1 MQQAVRRGILV
12 MQLRRGEEVEMNRLV
27 KKLGKYNVAALIIMV
42 VGVILFVLG
51 PPLYEAYGF
60 DTDIFGLPIFVIG
73 LLMLVVGL
81 IVRRVRSNFLKG
93 LVVGSV
99 ATVAI
104 CFLIGVFG
112 YLTWGTPD
120 PPSVRTN
127 DATEITA
134 NSATLNGDMTDL
146 NDTVGADVSF
156 QWGTSSE
163 SWPNETAAV
172 LRGAG
177 AFSFS
182 LTGLTSNTTYYYRA
196 KADSGNYGTRYGDER
211 SFTTP

>member
-1 MQQAVRRGILV
+1 MQIRRD
-12 MQLRRGEEVEMNRLV
+12 EEAEMNRLV
-27 KKLGKYNVAALIIMV
+27 KKLGTYNTVALAIMV
-42 VGVILFVLG
+42 LGVILFVLG
-51 PPLYEAYGF
+51 PPLYQAYEF
-60 DTDIFGLPIFVIG
+60 DTDIFGLPIFIIG

-93 LVVGSV
+93 VVVGTV

-112 YLTWGTPD
+112 YLAWGTPD
-120 PPSVRTN
+120 PPSVTTN
-127 DATEITA
+127 DAAGITA

-146 NDTVGADVSF
+146 NDAVGADVSF

-182 LTGLTSNTTYYYRA
+182 LTGLTSDTTYYYRA

>member
-1 MQQAVRRGILV
+1 MKIRRD
-12 MQLRRGEEVEMNRLV
+12 EEAEMNRLV
-27 KKLGKYNVAALIIMV
+27 RKLGTYNIVSLVIMAL
-42 VGVILFVLG
+42 GVILFVLG
-51 PPLYEAYGF
+51 PPLYEAYEF

-81 IVRRVRSNFLKG
+81 IIRRVRSNSLKG
-93 LVVGSV
+93 AVVGTV

-104 CFLIGVFG
+104 CSLIGVFG
-112 YLTWGTPD
+112 YLAWGTPD
-120 PPSVRTN
+120 PPSVITN
-127 DATEITA
+127 DAAEITA

-146 NDTVGADVSF
+146 NNAVGADVSF

-163 SWPNETAAV
+163 SWPSETAAV

-177 AFSFS
+177 AFSSS

>member
-1 MQQAVRRGILV
+1 
-12 MQLRRGEEVEMNRLV
+12 MNRLV
-27 KKLGKYNVAALIIMV
+27 RRLGKYNVAAFVIMG
-42 VGVILFVLG
+42 VGVVLFLLAPTGWGVGWDSDIL
-51 PPLYEAYGF
+51 GF
-60 DTDIFGLPIFVIG
+60 FLFLIG

-81 IVRRVRSNFLKG
+81 IVRRVRSSVWKG
-93 LVVGSV
+93 IVVGTIG
-99 ATVAI
+99 TVVIGA
-104 CFLIGVFG
+104 LIGVFG
-112 YLTWGTPD
+112 YLTCETPA
-120 PPSVRTN
+120 SVRTN

-146 NDTVGADVSF
+146 NDSVGADLSF

-163 SWPNETAAV
+163 SWPNETTAV
-172 LRGAG
+172 SRETAG

>member
-1 MQQAVRRGILV
+1 
-12 MQLRRGEEVEMNRLV
+12 MQLRRDEEDEMNRLV
-27 KKLGKYNVAALIIMV
+27 RKLGKYNVAAIIIMV
-42 VGVILFVLG
+42 VGAILFLLAPTGWGVGWDSDILG
-51 PPLYEAYGF
+51 FFLF
-60 DTDIFGLPIFVIG
+60 LIG

-93 LVVGSV
+93 IVVGIIAAVVICSLIGIVVYNNRETPASV
-99 ATVAI
+99 A
-104 CFLIGVFG
+104 
-112 YLTWGTPD
+112 
-120 PPSVRTN
+120 TN

-134 NSATLNGDMTDL
+134 NSATLNGDITDL
-146 NDTVGADVSF
+146 NDAVGADVSF

-177 AFSFS
+177 AFSCS

-196 KADSGNYGTRYGDER
+196 KADSGNDGTRYGDER

>member
-1 MQQAVRRGILV
+1 
-12 MQLRRGEEVEMNRLV
+12 MNRLV

-81 IVRRVRSNFLKG
+81 IVRRIRSNFLKG
-93 LVVGSV
+93 IVIGVI
-99 ATVAI
+99 ATVV
-104 CFLIGVFG
+104 IGVPIG
-112 YLTWGTPD
+112 VIGDLTCETPA
-120 PPSVRTN
+120 SVRTN
-127 DATEITA
+127 DATEVTA
-134 NSATLNGDMTDL
+134 NSATLNGDLTDL
-146 NDTVGADVSF
+146 NDSVGADVSF

-163 SWPNETAAV
+163 SWPNETAAY
-172 LRGAG
+172 LAKAG

-196 KADSGNYGTRYGDER
+196 KADSGNYGTTYGDEM
-211 SFTTP
+211 SFTTLK

>member
-1 MQQAVRRGILV
+1 
-12 MQLRRGEEVEMNRLV
+12 MNRLV
-27 KKLGKYNVAALIIMV
+27 KKLGKYNIAALSMMG
-42 VGVILFVLG
+42 VGAILFLLAPTGWGLG
-51 PPLYEAYGF
+51 WDSDILGF
-60 DTDIFGLPIFVIG
+60 FLFVIG

-93 LVVGSV
+93 IVVGV
-99 ATVAI
+99 IATMVI
-104 CFLIGVFG
+104 GVPIGVFG
-112 YLTWGTPD
+112 YLACHTPA
-120 PPSVRTN
+120 SVATN
-127 DATEITA
+127 DATELSA
-134 NSATLNGDMTDL
+134 NSATLNGDLTDL
-146 NDTVGADVSF
+146 NDSVGADVSF

-172 LRGAG
+172 LETAG

-196 KADSGNYGTRYGDER
+196 KADSGNYGTTYGDER